1 MITKEDKKYLK
12 MLDRMEPKSP
22 CKRAKIAAII
32 VKNGKI
38 LVKAVNHPYKFY
50 NLKKLGCLRT
60 KLKIKS
66 GTRREVGCGLCAEQY
81 AIAEAARKGIA
92 LKGAT
97 IYISK
102 HPCRICE
109 GFIVE
114 TGIKRVVYQE
124 GYPDPVPSIDILEGG
139 KVKIEQ
145 DTESAEIKKTPKS
158 KLHT

>member
-1 MITKEDKKYLK
+1 MITKKDKKYLK
-12 MLDRMEPKSP
+12 LLDKLEEKSP
-22 CKRAKIAAII
+22 CLRAHIAAII
-32 VKNGKI
+32 VKNDKI

-81 AIAEAARKGIA
+81 AIAEAAKKGIS

-124 GYPDPVPSIDILEGG
+124 GYPDPVPSVNILEGG

-145 DTESAEIKKTPKS
+145 DTQSADSKKTPKH
-158 KLHT
+158 KLKT